1 MRLSKYIVNT
11 SKEIP
16 KEAEIPSH
24 QLMLRAGMIDKLSA
38 GVYTFLPVGLKV
50 LRKIE
55 NIIREELDGIGA
67 LECLMPVIQPKEL
80 WEQSG
85 RWDKM
90 NDLMFR
96 LKDKNEREYC
106 LGPTHEEVITDLF
119 TRIVRSYRELPV
131 SLYQIQLKYRDEIRP
146 RFGVMRAREF
156 VMKDAYSFHKD
167 KKCLEKTYNDFYG
180 AYSRIFERLGLKYRA
195 VEADTGNIGGDA
207 SHEFM
212 VLAGTGEDD
221 IVYCENC
228 NYASN
233 VEKAKGR
240 FESYDNSEFD
250 TDVKEEV
257 YTPDVR
263 TIEDMERF
271 FKRSSK
277 NFIKCVL
284 YKNEKNNFFLCLIR
298 GDLEINEIKLSHI
311 ISGQFTIASEEDLN
325 ELAGIN
331 KGSLGPEG
339 LPENISIIA
348 DVSIKNTKNMIT
360 GANKKDTH
368 IKGISCEDINV
379 SKFYDIH
386 KVTSEFSCSKCGHP
400 LKIERGIEVGHIF
413 QLEDKYSKASKA
425 CFIGENGK
433 EQHVLMGCYGIGVTR
448 IIGAAIEQNFDE
460 DGIKW
465 PAGLAPFVVNIIPV
479 DIKKKE
485 IIDFCD
491 NIYSDMI
498 KKGIDCCYDDR
509 SFRAGFKFKDSDL
522 IGIPF
527 KVIVGNKFIE
537 KGIVEIEERNSKTK
551 YDIKAE
557 EILPFL
563 DEKLK

>member
-1 MRLSKYIVNT
+1 MRLSNYIVNT

-16 KEAEIPSH
+16 KEAEIASH
-24 QLMLRAGMIDKLSA
+24 QLMLRAGMIDKLTA
-38 GVYTFLPVGLKV
+38 GVYTFLPLGLKV

-55 NIIREELDGIGA
+55 KIIREELDRIGA

-85 RWDKM
+85 RWEKM

-119 TRIVRSYRELPV
+119 TRIVKSYKDLPV

-167 KKCLEKTYNDFYG
+167 KKCLQKTYDDFYK
-180 AYSRIFERLGLKYRA
+180 AYTRIFERLGLKFRV
-195 VEADTGNIGGDA
+195 VEADSGNIGGDS

-212 VLAGTGEDD
+212 VLAQTGEDD
-221 IVYCENC
+221 IIYCENC

-240 FESYDNSEFD
+240 FALYDNSEFD
-250 TDVKEEV
+250 LDEKKEIFTPNVK
-257 YTPDVR
+257 
-263 TIEDMERF
+263 TIEDMEVF
-271 FKRSSK
+271 FKRSNK

-284 YKNEKNNFFLCLIR
+284 YKNEKSEFFICLIR
-298 GDLEINEIKLSHI
+298 GDLEINEVKLAHI
-311 ISGQFTIASEEDLN
+311 ISGEFAIASEEDLIN
-325 ELAGIN
+325 LAGIG
-331 KGSLGPEG
+331 KGSLGPIG
-339 LPENISIIA
+339 IDSKVNIIA
-348 DVSIKNTKNMIT
+348 DISIKNTKNMIT

-368 IKGISCEDINV
+368 IQGISSDDINI
-379 SKFYDIH
+379 KKYYDIH
-386 KVTSEFSCSKCGHP
+386 KVDSTFKCSKCGEN

-425 CFIGENGK
+425 CFTGESGK
-433 EQHVLMGCYGIGVTR
+433 ELFVMMGCYGIGVTR
-448 IIGAAIEQNFDE
+448 IIGAAIEQNYD
-460 DGIKW
+460 DNGIKW
-465 PAGLAPFVVNIIPV
+465 SLALAPFLVNIIPV
-479 DIKKKE
+479 DIKKDE
-485 IIDFCD
+485 IVLFCD
-491 NIYSDMI
+491 KIYNELLNANIE
-498 KKGIDCCYDDR
+498 CCYDDR
-509 SFRAGFKFKDSDL
+509 NFRAGFKFKDSDL
-522 IGIPF
+522 IGIPY
-527 KVIVGNKFIE
+527 KLIVGNKFLE
-537 KGIVEIEERNSKTK
+537 KGIIEIEERSSNKK
-551 YDIKAE
+551 YDVDAK

-563 DEKLK
+563 NERLK